1 MAATIWDA
9 PNVLDISNPRVQE
22 MQYFQNLFETEV
34 TDFRLNHTAPTP
46 GLVDNPN
53 KSAYLYWNDN
63 AGTQASNKAIG
74 PAIALKVDA
83 GDQVSMETFARYEQQ
98 PNFTRNLDLAVLS
111 ALLGNTFVGTL
122 NMDNLPSLSNMMQN
136 GLSAGGFAGTGTDAT
151 RPFAYLN
158 YMLFNES
165 LQFVDGG
172 AWRVSTAAAF
182 YPGEEGDPTRLHEK
196 LAFPGPLTVSQKG
209 FVYVWVSNESKNAK
223 VWFDDLKETLALV
236 GHLHG
241 VTVRLTLKA
250 DGSK

>member
-1 MAATIWDA
+1 MIIWDA

-63 AGTQASNKAIG
+63 AGTQASTKAIG

-122 NMDNLPSLSNMMQN
+122 SMDNLPSLSNMMQN

-151 RPFAYLN
+151 RPYAYLN

-165 LQFVDGG
+165 LQFVERREKFFDG
-172 AWRVSTAAAF
+172 
-182 YPGEEGDPTRLHEK
+182 
-196 LAFPGPLTVSQKG
+196 LAPQ
-209 FVYVWVSNESKNAK
+209 
-223 VWFDDLKETLALV
+223 
-236 GHLHG
+236 
-241 VTVRLTLKA
+241 
-250 DGSK
+250 